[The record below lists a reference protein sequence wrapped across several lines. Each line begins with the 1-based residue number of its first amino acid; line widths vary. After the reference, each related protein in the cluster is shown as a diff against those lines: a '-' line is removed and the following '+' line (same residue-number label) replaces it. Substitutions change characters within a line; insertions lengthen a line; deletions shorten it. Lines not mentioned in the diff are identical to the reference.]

1 MAVAIGVV
9 LAVIG
14 ALLVGALL
22 LFFSRVKTI
31 ESWQTDVV
39 VPGGFFGLSTSE
51 IEAALLFT
59 AIPGGLF
66 LLAMC
71 FIGTGRVMR
80 GAVGL
85 RDTKGLAGGT
95 VVSHNT
101 VMEPRL
107 HLLWLGVALAF
118 WILLILAPTVSA
130 LLGGWPIT
138 VDDMP
143 QGYVWTVLGMY
154 GALAAA
160 IAGVLLASFLKK
172 RRYAAMHAAEDE
184 RLLQPPSGFWRW
196 MTFRWRFDLWLAAA
210 GAALAGLAAILLPF
224 GEVTT
229 FVALLV
235 GGILLLAL
243 GVWCAAQY
251 WRAGVP
257 LGFAESYS

>member
-1 MAVAIGVV
+1 MVTTIGVI
-9 LAVIG
+9 LAALG
-14 ALLVGALL
+14 ALGAGALL

-39 VPGGFFGLSTSE
+39 VPGGFFGLSPSE
-51 IEAALLFT
+51 IESALLLI
-59 AIPGGLF
+59 ALPGGLF
-66 LLAMC
+66 LVALC

-80 GAVGL
+80 GAVGV
-85 RDTKGLAGGT
+85 RDTTGSVSGS

-118 WILLILAPTVSA
+118 WMLLILVPAVSA

-143 QGYVWTVLGMY
+143 QGYVWTLLGLY
-154 GALAAA
+154 GGLAAA

-172 RRYAAMHAAEDE
+172 RRYAAMHAADDE

-210 GAALAGLAAILLPF
+210 GGALAGLSPVILPF
-224 GEVTT
+224 GEVTV
-229 FVALLV
+229 FVALLAA
-235 GGILLLAL
+235 GILLLAL

-257 LGFAESYS
+257 LGFAESYA